1 MADEKTKDSP
11 SPEAPVKDQKTGE
24 VLEQWGEAPA
34 TMKKAIRLNV
44 ALYIEGED
52 APAHNFADT
61 ATQAVRDMIAAGSAK
76 HPELKVTIKKISE
89 K

>member
-1 MADEKTKDSP
+1 MADEKTKDNP
-11 SPEAPVKDQKTGE
+11 PPEATAKDQTTGE
-24 VLEQWGEAPA
+24 TLEQWGEAPA
-34 TMKKAIRLNV
+34 TMKKAIQLQV

-61 ATQAVRDMIAAGSAK
+61 ATQAVRDILTAGSAK
-76 HPELKVTIKKISE
+76 HPELKITIKKISE